1 MKIMNDSKFA
11 PESLV
16 VQAIRDLP
24 KSGIREFFDLVAGR
38 SDVISLGVGEPDFTT
53 PWGIRESAIYS
64 LEAGHTTYT
73 SNAGTPALRK
83 AICAYLARY
92 YNIDYDWEHECL
104 VTIGV
109 SEALDL
115 AIRALVE
122 PGDEVIYTSPCFV
135 SYPAEVLM
143 ARGVPVP
150 LVTKENDQFSVDP
163 AELRKLITP
172 RSKVLLLNF
181 PCNPTGA
188 VADEATLREI
198 ADIVTANHMIV
209 ITDEIYSELVYD
221 DCNLVSIAALPGMK
235 DRTIFLHGFSKAF
248 AMTGF
253 RIGYAMAPRPI
264 LDAMYKIHQYA
275 IMCAPITAQEAAAE
289 ALKSARRDMMA
300 MRESYWERRNLIV
313 RGLRDAGLPCVMP
326 KGAFYSFPRITPTG
340 MSSREFAEALLKEE
354 SVAVVPGSAF
364 GPGGEGY
371 VRACY
376 ATAETDIVTALE
388 RIKRFTAR
396 HCRN

>member
-1 MKIMNDSKFA
+1 MSEYKKNFSAESFIVA
-11 PESLV
+11 PV
-16 VQAIRDLP
+16 RDLP

-53 PWGIRESAIYS
+53 PWNVRESAIYS
-64 LEAGHTTYT
+64 LEAGHTSYT
-73 SNAGTPALRK
+73 SNAGTPELRK
-83 AICAYLARY
+83 AICQYVEQY
-92 YNIDYDWEHECL
+92 YSVKYDPASECL

-115 AIRALVE
+115 AIRALVN
-122 PGDEVIYTSPCFV
+122 PGDEVIYTTPCFV

-150 LVTKENDQFSVDP
+150 LVTSESDNFSVNPDS
-163 AELRKLITP
+163 LRKLITQK
-172 RSKVLLLNF
+172 SKILLLNF

-188 VADEATLREI
+188 VASESALRQI
-198 ADIVTANHMIV
+198 ADIAVENNLIV

-221 DCNLVSIAALPGMK
+221 DCQHVSIASLPGMK
-235 DRTIFLHGFSKAF
+235 ERTIFLHGFSKAF

-253 RIGYAMAPRPI
+253 RIGYVCAPKVI
-264 LDAMYKIHQYA
+264 TDAMYKIHQYS
-275 IMCAPITAQEAAAE
+275 IMCAPITAQEAALE
-289 ALKSARRDMMA
+289 AIKSARKDMLA

-313 RGLRDAGLPCVMP
+313 HGLRDAGLECVMP
-326 KGAFYSFPRITPTG
+326 MGAFYSFPSIKSTG
-340 MSSREFAEALLKEE
+340 MTSREFAEKLLQEE

-376 ATAETDIVTALE
+376 ATAEDQIIEALK
-388 RIKRFTAR
+388 RIKRFVSKYKK
-396 HCRN
+396 

>member
-1 MKIMNDSKFA
+1 MSEHNSSFSA
-11 PESLV
+11 ESFV
-16 VQAIRDLP
+16 VTPIRDLP

-53 PWGIRESAIYS
+53 PWNVRESAIYS
-64 LEAGHTTYT
+64 LEAGYTSYT
-73 SNAGTPALRK
+73 SNAGTPELRR
-83 AICAYLARY
+83 AICNYVKEN
-92 YNIDYDWEHECL
+92 YNADYDPMQECL

-115 AIRALVE
+115 AIRALVN
-122 PGDEVIYTSPCFV
+122 PGDEVIYTTPCFV

-150 LVTKENDQFSVDP
+150 LVTSEQDNFSVNP

-172 RSKVLLLNF
+172 KSKILLLNF

-188 VADEATLREI
+188 VAPESVLSEI
-198 ADIVTANHMIV
+198 ADIAIKNNLIV

-221 DCNLVSIAALPGMK
+221 DYKHVSIASFPGMK
-235 DRTIFLHGFSKAF
+235 ERTIFLHGFSKAF

-253 RIGYAMAPRPI
+253 RIGYVCAPQAI
-264 LDAMYKIHQYA
+264 TDAMYKIHQYS
-275 IMCAPITAQEAAAE
+275 IMCAPITAQAAALE
-289 ALKSARRDMMA
+289 ALKSARKDMLA
-300 MRESYWERRNLIV
+300 MRESYWERRNIIV
-313 RGLRDAGLPCVMP
+313 HGLRDAGLDCVMP
-326 KGAFYSFPRITPTG
+326 QGAFYSFPSIKSTG
-340 MSSREFAEALLKEE
+340 MTSREFAEALLKEE

-376 ATAETDIVTALE
+376 ATAEDQIIEALK
-388 RIKRFTAR
+388 RIKRFVAR
-396 HCRN
+396 HRK

>member
-1 MKIMNDSKFA
+1 MSEQQAEFSAESFITA
-11 PESLV
+11 P
-16 VQAIRDLP
+16 IRDLP

-38 SDVISLGVGEPDFTT
+38 TDVISLGVGEPDFTT
-53 PWGIRESAIYS
+53 PWNIRESAIYS

-83 AICAYLARY
+83 AICDYLARY
-92 YNIDYDWEHECL
+92 YNVNYDPASECL

-115 AIRALVE
+115 AIRALIN

-150 LVTKENDQFSVDP
+150 LQTKDSDNFSVNP
-163 AELRKLITP
+163 ADLRKLITP
-172 RSKVLLLNF
+172 KSKILLLNF

-188 VADEATLREI
+188 VASKETLQEI
-198 ADIVTANHMIV
+198 ADIAIKNNLIV

-221 DCNLVSIAALPGMK
+221 DCQHVSIASLPGMK
-235 DRTIFLHGFSKAF
+235 ERTIFLHGFSKAF

-253 RIGYAMAPRPI
+253 RIGYVCAPQVI
-264 LDAMYKIHQYA
+264 TDAMYKIHQYS
-275 IMCAPITAQEAAAE
+275 IMCAPITAQEAALE
-289 ALKSARRDMMA
+289 ALKNARKDMLV
-300 MRESYWERRNLIV
+300 MRESYWERRNIIV
-313 RGLRDAGLPCVMP
+313 HGLRDAGLDCVMP
-326 KGAFYSFPRITPTG
+326 QGAFYSFPSIKNTG
-340 MSSREFAEALLKEE
+340 MTSREFAVGLLKEE

-376 ATAETDIVTALE
+376 ATAEDQIIEALQ
-388 RIKRFTAR
+388 RIKRFVAR
-396 HCRN
+396 HSK

>member
-1 MKIMNDSKFA
+1 MSAKQEAFSAESFVVA
-11 PESLV
+11 PV
-16 VQAIRDLP
+16 RDLP

-38 SDVISLGVGEPDFTT
+38 TDVISLGVGEPDFTT
-53 PWGIRESAIYS
+53 PWNIRESAIYS
-64 LEAGHTTYT
+64 LEAGHTAYT

-83 AICAYLARY
+83 AICQYLHSDY
-92 YNIDYDWEHECL
+92 QLDYDPMSECL

-115 AIRALVE
+115 AMRALIN
-122 PGDEVIYTSPCFV
+122 PGDEVIYTSPSFV

-150 LVTKENDQFSVDP
+150 LPTKDVDNFSVNPDD
-163 AELRKLITP
+163 LRKLITP

-188 VADEATLREI
+188 VANEDVLREI
-198 ADIVTANHMIV
+198 ASIACEHNLIV
-209 ITDEIYSELVYD
+209 ISDEIYSELVYD
-221 DCNLVSIAALPGMK
+221 GWKHVSIASLPGMK
-235 DRTIFLHGFSKAF
+235 ERTIFLHGFSKAF

-253 RIGYAMAPRPI
+253 RIGYVCAPKAI
-264 LDAMYKIHQYA
+264 TDAMYKIHQYS
-275 IMCAPITAQEAAAE
+275 IMCASITAQEAALE
-289 ALKSARRDMMA
+289 ALKTARKDMIA
-300 MRESYWERRNLIV
+300 MRDSYWERRNIIV
-313 RGLRDAGLPCVMP
+313 RGLRDAGLDCVMP
-326 KGAFYSFPRITPTG
+326 QGAFYAFPSIKSTG
-340 MSSREFAEALLKEE
+340 MTSREFAEKLLKEE

-376 ATAETDIVTALE
+376 ATAEDQIIEALK
-388 RIKRFTAR
+388 RIKRFVAKYSK
-396 HCRN
+396 

>member
-1 MKIMNDSKFA
+1 MSAKQEAFSAESFVVA
-11 PESLV
+11 PV
-16 VQAIRDLP
+16 RDLP

-38 SDVISLGVGEPDFTT
+38 TDVISLGVGEPDFTT
-53 PWGIRESAIYS
+53 PWNIRESAIYS
-64 LEAGHTTYT
+64 LEAGHTAYT

-83 AICAYLARY
+83 AICQYLY
-92 YNIDYDWEHECL
+92 SDYQLDYDPMSECL

-115 AIRALVE
+115 AMRALIN
-122 PGDEVIYTSPCFV
+122 PGDEVIYTSPSFV

-150 LVTKENDQFSVDP
+150 LPTKDVDNFSVNPDD
-163 AELRKLITP
+163 LRKLITP

-188 VADEATLREI
+188 VANEDVLREI
-198 ADIVTANHMIV
+198 ASIACEHNLIV
-209 ITDEIYSELVYD
+209 ISDEIYSELVYD
-221 DCNLVSIAALPGMK
+221 GWKHVSIASLPGMK
-235 DRTIFLHGFSKAF
+235 ERTIFLHGFSKAF

-253 RIGYAMAPRPI
+253 RIGYVCAPKAI
-264 LDAMYKIHQYA
+264 TAAMYKIHQYS
-275 IMCAPITAQEAAAE
+275 IMCASITAQEAALE
-289 ALKSARRDMMA
+289 ALKTARKDMLA
-300 MRESYWERRNLIV
+300 MRDSYWERRNIIV
-313 RGLRDAGLPCVMP
+313 RGLRDAGLDCVMP
-326 KGAFYSFPRITPTG
+326 QGAFYAFPSIKSTG
-340 MSSREFAEALLKEE
+340 MTSREFAEGLLKEE

-376 ATAETDIVTALE
+376 ATAEDQIIEALK
-388 RIKRFTAR
+388 RIKRFVAKYSK
-396 HCRN
+396 

>member
-1 MKIMNDSKFA
+1 MSESKNCFSAESFVVA
-11 PESLV
+11 PV
-16 VQAIRDLP
+16 RDLP

-38 SDVISLGVGEPDFTT
+38 NDVISLGVGEPDFTT
-53 PWGIRESAIYS
+53 PWSVRESAIYS
-64 LEAGHTTYT
+64 LEIGKTSYT

-83 AICAYLARY
+83 AICQYLSENY
-92 YNIDYDWEHECL
+92 HVDYSPEKECL

-115 AIRALVE
+115 AIRALIN
-122 PGDEVIYTSPCFV
+122 PGDEVIYTTPCFV

-150 LVTKENDQFSVDP
+150 LVTSEKDNFSVDP

-172 RSKVLLLNF
+172 RSKILLLNF

-188 VADEATLREI
+188 VAPESVLQEI
-198 ADIVTANHMIV
+198 ADIAIENNLLV

-221 DCNLVSIAALPGMK
+221 DFKHVSIASLPGMK
-235 DRTIFLHGFSKAF
+235 ERTIFLHGFSKAF

-253 RIGYAMAPRPI
+253 RIGYVCAPAAI
-264 LDAMYKIHQYA
+264 TDAMYKIHQYS
-275 IMCAPITAQEAAAE
+275 IMCAPITAQEAALE
-289 ALKSARRDMMA
+289 ALKSANKDMLA
-300 MRESYWERRNLIV
+300 MRESYWQRRNLIV
-313 RGLRDAGLPCVMP
+313 HGLRDAGLECVMP
-326 KGAFYSFPRITPTG
+326 MGAFYSFPSIKSTG
-340 MSSREFAEALLKEE
+340 MTSREFAEGLLKEE
-354 SVAVVPGSAF
+354 NVAVVPGSAF

-376 ATAETDIVTALE
+376 ATAEEQIVGALK
-388 RIKRFTAR
+388 RIKRFTAKHKR
-396 HCRN
+396 

>member
-1 MKIMNDSKFA
+1 MNGSKFA
-11 PESLV
+11 PESFV
-16 VQAIRDLP
+16 VSAIRDLP

-38 SDVISLGVGEPDFTT
+38 SDIISLGVGEPDFVT
-53 PWGIRESAIYS
+53 PWNIRESAIYS
-64 LEAGHTTYT
+64 LESGHTTYT
-73 SNAGTPALRK
+73 SNAGTPALRR
-83 AICAYLARY
+83 AICHYLAQHY
-92 YNIDYDWEHECL
+92 HVNYDYEHECL

-115 AIRALVE
+115 AIRALVD

-135 SYPAEVLM
+135 SYPTEVLM

-150 LVTKENDQFSVDP
+150 LVTREDDEFSVNP

-172 RSKVLLLNF
+172 RSKILLLNF

-198 ADIVTANHMIV
+198 ADIVTANNMLV

-221 DCNLVSIAALPGMK
+221 CKITSIASLPGMK
-235 DRTIFLHGFSKAF
+235 ERTIFLHGFSKAF

-253 RIGYAMAPRPI
+253 RIGYATGPRPVI
-264 LDAMYKIHQYA
+264 EAMFKIHQYA
-275 IMCAPITAQEAAAE
+275 IMCAPITAQEAALD
-289 ALKSARRDMMA
+289 ALKSGHREMISMRD
-300 MRESYWERRNLIV
+300 SYWERRNLIV

-326 KGAFYSFPRITPTG
+326 KGAFYAFPRIAPTG
-340 MSSREFAEALLKEE
+340 MTSREFAEGLLREE

-376 ATAETDIVTALE
+376 ATAEADIVTALE
-388 RIKRFTAR
+388 RIKRFVER
-396 HCRN
+396 HRR